1 MNGSCCYNFSMVD
14 KLLDILSDLFMML
27 PLFVR
32 KFLGLICFSTI
43 PLFFKGIYA
52 GFCIFFITFLIDFI
66 LEMLG
71 IGGFDTG
78 PSLTIYF
85 FYIISMSEKLF
96 TIIGSFFFVVFLGFL
111 YQILIEKN
119 YKF

>member
-1 MNGSCCYNFSMVD
+1 
-14 KLLDILSDLFMML
+14 MML
-27 PLFVR
+27 PAFVR
-32 KFLGLICFSTI
+32 KFLVTTI

-52 GFCIFFITFLIDFI
+52 GFCIAFITILIDFI

-119 YKF
+119 YKL